1 MLACARLG
9 AVHSVVFGGFAAA
22 ELATRIDDAQ
32 PKAILSASC
41 GIEPA
46 RVVAYKPL
54 VDAAN
59 GLARHKPE
67 FCLILQ
73 RPHAEAAMTA
83 GSDHD
88 WAEAVAGGK
97 PHDCVTAATTATPSI
112 LYHSDTPLQPKGL
125 VRPTGSPRVHP
136 EVWMN

>member
-54 VDAAN
+54 VDAAI

-73 RPHAEAAMTA
+73 RPQAAAAMTA
-83 GSDHD
+83 GQIGRASCR
-88 WAEAVAGGK
+88 E
-97 PHDCVTAATTATPSI
+97 
-112 LYHSDTPLQPKGL
+112 
-125 VRPTGSPRVHP
+125 RVCQYG
-136 EVWMN
+136 